1 MGSARILQT
10 ANASVAIPKSER
22 THVLEHYRAFKQT
35 SNSRVQ
41 ADPAEFGAYLR
52 TYYPHASH
60 AELEA
65 LVSLTGLDL
74 AGSRPKEKMTK
85 RRLKELSQL
94 FGLDD
99 DDRGCV
105 VDLANFMRASK
116 ILGLSDDERSKLFKK
131 YDADGNGVMD
141 YEEFVAMIKA
151 EPDIHSRL
159 DLVCHNMKMLQDER
173 RQEQRGLLDRSR
185 IGEEDEEE
193 GMPGTQATL
202 RKRERRPSLADI
214 SLDAD
219 SLRRELM

>member
-1 MGSARILQT
+1 
-10 ANASVAIPKSER
+10 
-22 THVLEHYRAFKQT
+22 
-35 SNSRVQ
+35 
-41 ADPAEFGAYLR
+41 
-52 TYYPHASH
+52 
-60 AELEA
+60 
-65 LVSLTGLDL
+65 
-74 AGSRPKEKMTK
+74 MTK